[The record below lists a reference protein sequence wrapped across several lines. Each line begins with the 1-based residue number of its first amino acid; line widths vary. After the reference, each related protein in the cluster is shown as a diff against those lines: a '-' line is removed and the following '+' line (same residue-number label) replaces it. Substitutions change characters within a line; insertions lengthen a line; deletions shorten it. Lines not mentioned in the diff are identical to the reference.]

1 MNALPHVILS
11 EAKDLDLAPLN
22 LGIVRQQVADN
33 SISTSALRDFAQDDT
48 KSEV

>member
-11 EAKDLDLAPLN
+11 EAKDLDFTPSN
-22 LGIVRQQVADN
+22 LRIVRQQIADN
-33 SISTSALRDFAQDDT
+33 SISTSALRAFAQDDT